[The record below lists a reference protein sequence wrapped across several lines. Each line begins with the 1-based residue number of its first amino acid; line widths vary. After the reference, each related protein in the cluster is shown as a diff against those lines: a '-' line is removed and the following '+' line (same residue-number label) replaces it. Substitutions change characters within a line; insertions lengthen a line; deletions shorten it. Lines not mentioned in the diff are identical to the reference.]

1 MMKIKCLLF
10 GIFFCQVLLA
20 QDTAENNRKLEW
32 ADYYYI
38 NQEYEKALS
47 HYSKV
52 GAYIPLRSRRNFS
65 KIYAR
70 KGQLQNAA
78 QILRPLVDSD
88 SAEVKDYYYFA
99 SYLTKNDKLRD
110 EYRQKAI
117 RLPIEDYLQSPKDK
131 YANSYTLQP
140 LSLNTKGSEFGAHLV
155 KKNDTKYLVYSQ
167 KQSNKYTKD
176 LEKKFLSNSPI
187 YNLYQA
193 EWDDKTLQ
201 AQSSEAFPLG
211 LNSVFQDGPSSWD
224 TNNKVLYFT
233 RSTQS
238 SRKQKTIH
246 LDLYSW
252 EFNDSQKQIARH
264 LPINIVGYTTVHPAV
279 SSQKHRLYFASD
291 RPGGFGGM
299 DLYYVDLLGNESYGS
314 PINLGPDINT
324 EADEVFPFAYRADY
338 LFFSQKNTD
347 GNLSP
352 KLAINTVDVRW
363 HVMNLPTP
371 FESDGDDFSFWFD
384 TQLEYGLFSSNRYS
398 GEGEDDLYAFK
409 FSPKITGVED
419 QYYYNPVDTLIV
431 SQEGILKND
440 NIHMMSHDPLTA
452 LFPKEAELIED
463 VRHGNLK
470 LNSNGSFL
478 YKNTTPSV
486 VKDSF
491 TYVIKSKYG
500 KSPSIKV
507 LLKRSEVDLEELPG
521 DIQKTFLPIF
531 YEFDKS
537 SLLADYKDR
546 VDAVVDAMKAQ
557 PEMIVALSSYTDC
570 KGTKEYNLKLS
581 QKRNQSII
589 DYVRQHIV
597 KGDRIFGEG
606 YGESTIE
613 GNKSLDYL
621 IVGGSFEAINK
632 AQDQQKIFQVLG
644 FPAQIKKSVG
654 NRFQVIVGQ
663 ANTFVEAQQMVDTLS
678 EKGHTVWINKCDCCK
693 LTEEEHLQNRR
704 TDFKIIRL

>member
-1 MMKIKCLLF
+1 
-10 GIFFCQVLLA
+10 
-20 QDTAENNRKLEW
+20 
-32 ADYYYI
+32 
-38 NQEYEKALS
+38 
-47 HYSKV
+47 
-52 GAYIPLRSRRNFS
+52 
-65 KIYAR
+65 
-70 KGQLQNAA
+70 
-78 QILRPLVDSD
+78 
-88 SAEVKDYYYFA
+88 
-99 SYLTKNDKLRD
+99 
-110 EYRQKAI
+110 
-117 RLPIEDYLQSPKDK
+117 
-131 YANSYTLQP
+131 
-140 LSLNTKGSEFGAHLV
+140 
-155 KKNDTKYLVYSQ
+155 
-167 KQSNKYTKD
+167 
-176 LEKKFLSNSPI
+176 
-187 YNLYQA
+187 
-193 EWDDKTLQ
+193 
-201 AQSSEAFPLG
+201 
-211 LNSVFQDGPSSWD
+211 
-224 TNNKVLYFT
+224 
-233 RSTQS
+233 
-238 SRKQKTIH
+238 
-246 LDLYSW
+246 
-252 EFNDSQKQIARH
+252 
-264 LPINIVGYTTVHPAV
+264 
-279 SSQKHRLYFASD
+279 LYFASD

-363 HVMNLPTP
+363 HVMDLPTP

-384 TQLEYGLFSSNRYS
+384 TQLEYGLFSSNRDS
-398 GEGEDDLYAFK
+398 GEGEDDLYAYK

-431 SQEGILKND
+431 SQKGILKND
-440 NIHMMSHDPLTA
+440 NIHMMSLDPLTV

-463 VRHGNLK
+463 VRHGILK

-507 LLKRSEVDLEELPG
+507 LLQRSEVDLEELPG
-521 DIQKTFLPIF
+521 DIQETFLPIF
-531 YEFDKS
+531 YEFNKS

-546 VDAVVDAMKAQ
+546 VDAVVAAMKAQ

-632 AQDQQKIFQVLG
+632 AQDHQKIFQALG
-644 FPAQIKKSVG
+644 FPTQIKKSVG
-654 NRFQVIVGQ
+654 NRYQVIVGQ